1 MAGGKMASV
10 SKEEVLEKLDLRAFY
25 ASELPSWRQSGREA
39 SASCPFHEDRRPS
52 FSVNLETG
60 LWRCHAGCGGGDVF
74 AFVMQRYGL
83 TFPQALRKLQNGG
96 IENMRVIRLYEW
108 TDAAGHIAFHMR
120 LDGDPKFVW
129 AQDREGQRRGLG
141 DCTPTLYHWASLS
154 EATEIIVVEG
164 ERDVETVSRLLI
176 DGGMNTLRA
185 TCTPHGAQ
193 SVKPEYLVALHGKTR
208 VWISGD
214 NDEAGQG
221 YAREVARQLQG
232 TVQTLWDLKVPEGF
246 KDWTDWA
253 EDDMAEGRPEAFKQ
267 LLFNAAPLSL
277 IPSSLDVPWR
287 SASQILETPVIETE
301 WLIDGMLPK
310 GAVILLSG
318 REGSMK
324 SWVVMRLAHAVAE
337 GHPWLGRACQH
348 GPVLYLDGEMPPAL
362 LQKRLRLGIGGSQHL
377 HIWSWAD
384 QGTFPVHLEG
394 SHLIEAARSHS
405 LIVVD
410 TLRRFMSGFQE
421 NSADD
426 MAKVSQM
433 LRELTRYGA
442 TVLVLHHAPKDVEKR
457 GYRGSTELGAG
468 VDITMS
474 LEKKQQGGLVALHL
488 STEKTRFGGSPKV
501 ELVVRGS
508 HENPEFQDRTENSN
522 EPGEQMV
529 KLRELIE
536 ELTKTLGQSPN
547 QGQIFEV
554 AHQQGLWSKERIRT
568 LLKNGERI
576 YWQSHKSGTSK
587 VYVPLFVLSVP
598 IEQEPKK
605 KEDEEQRGT
614 SEALSVQSGGA
625 RDSQIDK
632 ETDSHVM
639 TRISAEAG
647 DELLTSIRQDRRH

>member
-1 MAGGKMASV
+1 MTGVG
-10 SKEEVLEKLDLRAFY
+10 SKEQVLEALDLRAFY
-25 ASELPSWRQSGREA
+25 QSELPSLRQSGREA
-39 SASCPFHEDRRPS
+39 SAVCPFHHDRNPS
-52 FSVNLETG
+52 FSVNMETG
-60 LWRCHAGCGGGDVF
+60 LWCCHAGCGGGNPVD
-74 AFVMQRYGL
+74 FVMKRYGL
-83 TFPQALRKLQNGG
+83 TFAQALRKLQNGE
-96 IENMRVIRLYEW
+96 IETMRVIRLYEW
-108 TDAAGHIAFHMR
+108 TDAAGHVAFHLR
-120 LDGDPKFVW
+120 LDGERKFVW
-129 AQDREGQRRGLG
+129 AQDRDGTKPGLG
-141 DCTPTLYHWASLS
+141 DCIPTLYHLDTLRD
-154 EATEIIVVEG
+154 ATEVIVVEG
-164 ERDVETVSRLLI
+164 ERDVETVNRLLI
-176 DGGMNTLRA
+176 DCGMNTLRA

-193 SVKPEYLVALHGKTR
+193 SVNPQYLVPLHGKAR
-208 VWISGD
+208 LWISGD

-221 YAREVARQLQG
+221 YAHELARQLQG
-232 TVQTLWDLKVPEGF
+232 KVPTLFNLRVPEGF

-253 EDDMAEGRPEAFKQ
+253 EAKGTAEEFREF
-267 LLFNAAPLSL
+267 LLQAQPISL
-277 IPSSLDVPWR
+277 IPSSLGMPWR
-287 SASQILETPVIETE
+287 SASQILDSPVIETE
-301 WLIDGMLPK
+301 WLIEGILPK

-324 SWVVMRLAHAVAE
+324 SWVAMRWAHAVAE
-337 GHPWLGRACQH
+337 GQPWLGRPCQQ

-394 SHLIEAARSHS
+394 PHLIEAARSHS

-433 LRELTRYGA
+433 LRELTRHGA

-488 STEKTRFGGSPKV
+488 STEKTRFGGSPKL

-508 HENPEFQDRTENSN
+508 HENPEFQDRTENAN
-522 EPGEQMV
+522 TPGEQIL
-529 KLRELIE
+529 KLRALIE
-536 ELTKTLGQSPN
+536 ELTKILGQSPN
-547 QGQIFEV
+547 QGQIFEE
-554 AHQQGLWSKERIRT
+554 AQRRGLWSKERIRT
-568 LLKNGERI
+568 ILKNGERI
-576 YWQSHKSGTSK
+576 YWQSHRLGTSR
-587 VYVPLFVLSVP
+587 VYVPLSVLSVP

-605 KEDEEQRGT
+605 KEEEEQRGT
-614 SEALSVQSGGA
+614 FEALSVQSGGA
-625 RDSQIDK
+625 RDSQIDR
-632 ETDSHVM
+632 ETDSHIM

-647 DELLTSIRQDRRH
+647 DESLTSLRQDGRH